1 MSETQQTCAELV
13 ESKMWDRSA
22 QIEDLFKVLRSS
34 DYDYDKS
41 EEARE
46 ELDNL
51 ALEVSV
57 YKVIKVLLSTGGPAD
72 WIEVKVNNDDEIL
85 GMTYHYQDWFDH
97 AQIKVT
103 EDSFL
108 WDYAMEIVETTN
120 TEG

>member
-22 QIEDLFKVLRSS
+22 QIEDLLKVLRSS

-72 WIEVKVNNDDEIL
+72 WIEIKVNNDDEIL

-97 AQIKVT
+97 AQIKLT
-103 EDSFL
+103 EDSYL
-108 WDYAMEIVETTN
+108 WDYAMEIVEITN

>member
-1 MSETQQTCAELV
+1 MSETCADLV
-13 ESKMWDRSA
+13 ESKMRDRSA
-22 QIEDLFKVLRSS
+22 QVEELFDVLRSG

-72 WIEVKVNNDDEIL
+72 WIEIKVNNDDEIL

-108 WDYAMEIVETTN
+108 WDYAMEIIEITD